1 MEEAFP
7 GKAGRYTS
15 AIGDE
20 KDFFLV
26 SWIL

>member
-1 MEEAFP
+1 MEGAFS

-26 SWIL
+26 SWNL